1 MQRAKCISVI
11 YDSIVINVVDSCP
24 GEPVGVL
31 RSSGLSVSQ
40 KQPWQG
46 WVSLHP
52 VPTAVMA
59 VRQGLL
65 LQPAIELQ
73 WMVGSLERVCRI
85 LGTGQGELVGICLF
99 TQQMLLCAGLGAD
112 C

>member
-1 MQRAKCISVI
+1 MNMQRAKCISVI

-46 WVSLHP
+46 LG
-52 VPTAVMA
+52 VPSPSAYSS
-59 VRQGLL
+59 R
-65 LQPAIELQ
+65 
-73 WMVGSLERVCRI
+73 GSE
-85 LGTGQGELVGICLF
+85 
-99 TQQMLLCAGLGAD
+99 AGPSSAASN
-112 C
+112 